1 MLISNEGVLWAE
13 CKVPGGTHVWHVHR
27 TGKGPLWL
35 EQSGK
40 ESVAGGNVLHVIE
53 GARSLGGH
61 HRSHG
66 DFYSE
71 QNRKLLGGF

>member
-1 MLISNEGVLWAE
+1 MKECFGQK
-13 CKVPGGTHVWHVHR
+13 CKVPGGTHELS
-27 TGKGPLWL
+27 T
-35 EQSGK
+35 EQERGHCGWSRVVR
-40 ESVAGGNVLHVIE
+40 SVAGGDASHVVE

-71 QNRKLLGGF
+71 QNRKLLGGS